1 MCFLNDDFLGI
12 SAQVRG
18 CLILGL
24 APLRGCLF
32 ICFRHAEAVVK
43 SISTEH
49 ALQSPQLLALSC
61 VYCLQTCEG
70 GQSDWW
76 YLISHCFD

>member
-1 MCFLNDDFLGI
+1 MSDPRTGSLERLFVCLFVFDMRRPCFLG
-12 SAQVRG
+12 
-18 CLILGL
+18 
-24 APLRGCLF
+24 
-32 ICFRHAEAVVK
+32 AVVK